1 MSRIERLRNTATG
14 ALAVAMLASNSA
26 YAQSAEGA
34 NDSANDII
42 VTAQK
47 RAQNTLDVGINVSV
61 VGDEELQSR
70 RIGSVSEISGIAPNV
85 SIKENV
91 PGLLPII
98 TIRGIGLNDFSATNN
113 PSAGVYTDEVPLS
126 SLALMNFDFFDV
138 DRLEALKGPQGTLYG
153 RNSTA
158 GAINIFS
165 TRPQLGEL
173 SGRVG
178 GSFGNYQ
185 ARDIDGAINLP
196 LGENAALRVSAKGVF
211 QEKGYWFNQL
221 TNRDI
226 GRRNV
231 LLGRA
236 QLRFKPSSGLDINLK
251 VEAQRGRSELGQPSF
266 FGQVPVPGQSCP
278 GAPACSDFFG
288 YRDTDGNAF
297 TGSWSIDPYYNFNQ
311 LNFTG
316 RVEADLGFATL
327 TSVTAYIDFDR
338 QWGIDT
344 DATPLRQL
352 DFYTADKV
360 KQFSQELRLSGQT
373 ARVDWLVG
381 GFFTRDHVL
390 TSYDGR
396 LQDLLNTTTFTS
408 SDQVTKAYAI
418 FANGEWKLGNRFS
431 LITGLRYS
439 SEQRSNVGSTM
450 DLVSQPPA
458 SFLTLAPFGTPPITV
473 ASVNGRIKDNSL
485 SWKLGINWKPADHTL
500 IYLSASKGVKSGGFF
515 AGVATNSGQLQPYKP
530 ESLYAYELG
539 IKGRISDAG
548 LSYSLSG
555 FYYDYR
561 NAQTFIRDVVGALP
575 IQRLGN
581 IDKAKSYGVD
591 ADLVLKPHPLPGLS
605 ATVGLGL
612 LHTRLGTFAASG
624 GPVAAGNRLPDSPEF
639 SFNTALSYE
648 FGLSSSVNA
657 RFAVDGHYQSST
669 FRDALNDP
677 IIASDGYWVWNGR
690 VSVLHENHW
699 DLSAWAKNVFD
710 KRYVTQGVNQAAF
723 GFGYR
728 VYGAPRTYGLSATY
742 QF

>member
-1 MSRIERLRNTATG
+1 MTRIGNLRNIITG
-14 ALAVAMLASNSA
+14 ALAAALLTSAPALAQN
-26 YAQSAEGA
+26 AEEA
-34 NDSANDII
+34 DSSTDEII

-61 VGDEELQSR
+61 VSGEDLEDR
-70 RIGSVSEISGIAPNV
+70 RIESVSAITGIAPNV

-113 PSAGVYTDEVPLS
+113 PSAGVYVDEVPLS

-165 TRPQLGEL
+165 KRPDLGEF
-173 SGRVG
+173 SGKVG

-185 ARDIDGAINLP
+185 ARDLDGAINVP
-196 LGENAALRVSAKGVF
+196 LGETAALRVSAKGVF

-226 GRRNV
+226 GRREV
-231 LLGRA
+231 LMGRA
-236 QLRFKPSSGLDINLK
+236 QLRLQPSSGLDINLK
-251 VEAQRGRSELGQPSF
+251 VEAQRARSELGQPSF
-266 FGQVPVPGQSCP
+266 FGQIPIPGEACP

-288 YRDTDGNAF
+288 YRDTDGNEF
-297 TGSWSIDPYYNFNQ
+297 TGSWSIDPYYNFDQ

-316 RVEADLGFATL
+316 RVQADLGFATL
-327 TSVTAYIDFDR
+327 TSVTSYIDFDR

-352 DFYTADKV
+352 DFYTDDGV
-360 KQFSQELRLSGQT
+360 KQFSQEIRLGGET
-373 ARVDWLVG
+373 DLVDWLVG
-381 GFFTRDHVL
+381 GFYTRDHVI

-408 SDQVTKAYAI
+408 SDQVTKSSAI
-418 FANGEWKLGNRFS
+418 FANGEWKLSSGFS
-431 LITGLRYS
+431 IITGLRYS
-439 SEQRSNVGSTM
+439 SERRSNIGSTQ
-450 DLVSQPPA
+450 DLISQAPA
-458 SFLTLAPFGTPPITV
+458 SFLTLAPFGTPPITL
-473 ASVNGRIKDNSL
+473 ASVDGEIKDNSL
-485 SWKLGINWKPADHTL
+485 SWKLGVNWKPSDNTL
-500 IYLSASKGVKSGGFF
+500 IYLSGSKGVKSGGFF

-530 ESLYAYELG
+530 ETLYAYEVG
-539 IKGRISDAG
+539 IKGRLSDAG
-548 LSYSLSG
+548 LNYSLTG

-561 NAQTFIRDVVGALP
+561 DAQTFIRDVVGALP

-581 IDKAKSYGVD
+581 IDKAKVHGVD
-591 ADLVLKPHPLPGLS
+591 ADLMFKPRALQGLS
-605 ATVGLGL
+605 ATVGLGF
-612 LHTRLGTFAASG
+612 LHTRFGAFAASG
-624 GPVAAGNRLPDSPEF
+624 GPVAAGNRLPDSPKF
-639 SFNTALSYE
+639 SFNTGLSYE
-648 FGLSSSVNA
+648 FGLSASIDA
-657 RFAVDGHYQSST
+657 RLAINGHYQSST

-677 IIASDGYWVWNGR
+677 IIASDGYWVWNGQ
-690 VSVLHENHW
+690 VSILRDDRW
-699 DLSAWAKNVFD
+699 DLSAFANNVFD

-728 VYGAPRTYGLSATY
+728 VYGVPRTYGLSATY